1 MADKNVGSA
10 QSDVD
15 GERDTAREREGER
28 GRATQK
34 GILFIGTVLRA
45 FSANFRYFPVS
56 CVPWSP
62 QSGQDKRAGSR
73 GWARGVARR
82 VESSGS
88 IKVSEVAA
96 MPLKCLTMQNKLHL
110 RCSIMHVYSMSMIMF
125 ALLPDRT
132 ILAAS

>member
-1 MADKNVGSA
+1 MYLGVRS
-10 QSDVD
+10 
-15 GERDTAREREGER
+15 
-28 GRATQK
+28 
-34 GILFIGTVLRA
+34 
-45 FSANFRYFPVS
+45 
-56 CVPWSP
+56 
-62 QSGQDKRAGSR
+62 QDKTGELVQ
-73 GWARGVARR
+73 GPGTGRGVTRR

>member
-1 MADKNVGSA
+1 MYLGVRS
-10 QSDVD
+10 
-15 GERDTAREREGER
+15 
-28 GRATQK
+28 
-34 GILFIGTVLRA
+34 
-45 FSANFRYFPVS
+45 
-56 CVPWSP
+56 
-62 QSGQDKRAGSR
+62 QDKTSELGPEAGHGAWRVESS
-73 GWARGVARR
+73 R

-125 ALLPDRT
+125 ARLPDRT

>member
-1 MADKNVGSA
+1 MYLGVRS
-10 QSDVD
+10 
-15 GERDTAREREGER
+15 
-28 GRATQK
+28 
-34 GILFIGTVLRA
+34 
-45 FSANFRYFPVS
+45 
-56 CVPWSP
+56 
-62 QSGQDKRAGSR
+62 QDKTSELGPEAGH
-73 GWARGVARR
+73 GAWR